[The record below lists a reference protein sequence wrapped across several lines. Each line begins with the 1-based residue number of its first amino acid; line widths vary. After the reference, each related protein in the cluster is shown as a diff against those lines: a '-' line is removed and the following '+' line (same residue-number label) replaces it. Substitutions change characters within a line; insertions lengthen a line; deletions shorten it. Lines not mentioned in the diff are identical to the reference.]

1 MVVQEYRSK
10 ILRYREFESNT
21 SDEIQ
26 SKGSAKQGC
35 IFIDTFLDGPE
46 AIDNVSIFGVNN
58 DNDIVV
64 LFIFLFLCLLQW

>member
-10 ILRYREFESNT
+10 ILRYIEFESNT

-35 IFIDTFLDGPE
+35 IFIDTFSDGPE
-46 AIDNVSIFGVNN
+46 AIDSVSIFGVNN

-64 LFIFLFLCLLQW
+64 LLFIFLCLLQW